1 MADLICI
8 DPQAEAFASV
18 SSGWGSGWGSGFG
31 LGSGWC
37 RGSDDGCGWCR
48 GSGLGSGS
56 GSDDGWG
63 FGSDDGLG
71 YGSGGG
77 YGELFSLGAYCGS
90 KVYNIDDVPTLID
103 VVFGS
108 YAKGRILMDDMTT
121 RVCYIARDGNTF
133 AHGYTLH
140 KAQQAL
146 TDKLFD
152 DMSVE
157 DRITAFLDTHNLTDA
172 YPNRDLFDWHHK
184 LTGSCLAGRNAFVA
198 NHGIDMDGS
207 TTVTEFIALC
217 EHDYGRDVIKLLKQ
231 RVMEVDGDG

>member
-1 MADLICI
+1 MHGDGNREYSRGTGMADLIVI
-8 DPQAEAFASV
+8 DQRAEAFATLIYGDGYGDGS
-18 SSGWGSGWGSGFG
+18 SSG
-31 LGSGWC
+31 
-37 RGSDDGCGWCR
+37 D
-48 GSGLGSGS
+48 GSGS
-56 GSDDGWG
+56 GS
-63 FGSDDGLG
+63 
-71 YGSGGG
+71 GSGDGSGSGHSFGG
-77 YGELFSLGAYCGS
+77 LMALGAYCGS

-121 RVCYIARDGNTF
+121 RVCYIAKDGNTF
-133 AHGYTLH
+133 AHVDTLH
-140 KAQQAL
+140 EAQQSL